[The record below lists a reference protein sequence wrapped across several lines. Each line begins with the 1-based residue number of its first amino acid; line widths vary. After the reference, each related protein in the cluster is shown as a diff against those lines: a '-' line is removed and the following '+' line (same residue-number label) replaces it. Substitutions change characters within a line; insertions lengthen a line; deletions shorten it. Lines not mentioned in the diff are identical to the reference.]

1 MIKLIKREGCFNE
14 TGICNACQYE
24 ANVIKEF
31 RHGDEYIFSDE
42 DFERLLPQI
51 NAFIGS
57 CVNGCWVFGSM
68 TESIL
73 NDHSGVFNEDAF
85 NNVPFA

>member
-1 MIKLIKREGCFNE
+1 MIKLIKTEDGCFNE
-14 TGICNACQYE
+14 NGICNVCKYD
-24 ANVIKEF
+24 ANALRDF

-57 CVNGCWVFGSM
+57 CVNGCWGYEPM
-68 TESIL
+68 GEAIK
-73 NDHSGVFNEDAF
+73 NDRSGIFQEDLF
-85 NNVPFA
+85 VSS